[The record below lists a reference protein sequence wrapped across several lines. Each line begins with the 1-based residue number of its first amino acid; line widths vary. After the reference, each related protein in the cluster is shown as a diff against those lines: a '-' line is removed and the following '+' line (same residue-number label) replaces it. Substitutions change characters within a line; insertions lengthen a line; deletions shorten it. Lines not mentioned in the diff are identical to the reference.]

1 MRGPLIRKPT
11 PAMISLRRFRF
22 DDAEP
27 LAAAVRESVAQ
38 IQPWMPWCH
47 PQYSIEEART
57 FIASAESAWDART
70 GFEMA
75 IVRPDG
81 GSGRQDDRIL
91 GVCGLNQVRPGGR
104 IANLGY
110 WVRTSATGAGV
121 ATEAVRQLARFAF
134 AETLLVRLEIVV
146 AVGNRASARVA
157 EKVGALPEGIAHD
170 RIYLQGADHDA
181 WMFALLRSRFHP

>member
-1 MRGPLIRKPT
+1 MT

-27 LAAAVRESVAQ
+27 LAAAVRESVEQ
-38 IQPWMPWCH
+38 IQPWIPWCH
-47 PQYSIEEART
+47 PEYSIEEART
-57 FIASAESAWDART
+57 FIACAEGAWDART
-70 GFEMA
+70 GYEMA

-81 GSGRQDDRIL
+81 IDDDRIL
-91 GVCGLNQVRPGGR
+91 GVCGLNQIRPGGR

-121 ATEAVRQLARFAF
+121 ATEAVRQLIRFAF
-134 AETLLVRLEIVV
+134 AETGLVRLEIVV

-170 RIYLQGADHDA
+170 RIYLQGGDHDA